1 MAGHK
6 PSEKKKMM
14 GGGRL
19 YAKDGVYAKR
29 KPMKKGKM
37 PRYGMY
43 NGGNVMEVAKP
54 N

>member
-14 GGGRL
+14 DGGRL
-19 YAKDGVYAKR
+19 YAKEGLYAR

-43 NGGNVMEVAKP
+43 EGGNVMKVQKP